1 MNRGSKIKLILA
13 LIIGT
18 LTIGLSFFCG
28 YRTGDLIADQM
39 QYIAVIDGDQF
50 RAFEALIELDYNVKA
65 INRQIDYTNGTG
77 WLLVRSNDNGEV
89 YVITAKIEKL
99 DGRYE
104 WVVVEEV
111 K

>member
-1 MNRGSKIKLILA
+1 MNKKLLLA

-18 LTIGLSFFCG
+18 LTIGYSFFCG
-28 YRTGDLIADQM
+28 YRTGDYVADKL
-39 QYIAVIDGDQF
+39 QYTAVIDGDQF
-50 RAFEALIELDYNVKA
+50 QAFEALIEHDYDVEV
-65 INRQIDYTNGTG
+65 INSQIDYENGTG

-104 WVVVEEV
+104 WVEVEAFR
-111 K
+111 